1 MYTNIPVRNTVNIL
15 SNNSEISVHI
25 KTENILLTSVIV
37 NQNYFEFN
45 ATCYKQ
51 IEGLGMGIPTS
62 ALFAEAFLQ
71 WLEHMFII
79 KILLEHRIIGY
90 YRYVDDILIL
100 YDKDVT
106 YIDHAW
112 MPAIMLAYY
121 AFPRRYEF
129 GERRWNDR
137 LY

>member
-1 MYTNIPVRNTVNIL
+1 VNADYCTDKSELSLRRQENCGSVVADCKLSCAYYRVVNHWCKPTINGRINHNMYTNIPVRNTVNIL

-25 KTENILLTSVIV
+25 KIENILLTNVIV

-51 IEGLGMGIPTS
+51 IEGLGIGIPTS

-79 KILLEHRIIGY
+79 KILL
-90 YRYVDDILIL
+90 
-100 YDKDVT
+100 
-106 YIDHAW
+106 
-112 MPAIMLAYY
+112 
-121 AFPRRYEF
+121 
-129 GERRWNDR
+129 
-137 LY
+137 